1 LSGAE
6 KHPEFAEAWV
16 LREGYATYTLGG
28 DRIRIGPGTAP
39 HTYLQVRGARP
50 LLAGPSLFLTA
61 ITPVDQV
68 IEFAGLR

>member
-1 LSGAE
+1 MGGDT
-6 KHPEFAEAWV
+6 AEAGP
-16 LREGYATYTLGG
+16 LPFRPPGAG

-50 LLAGPSLFLTA
+50 LLAGPSLFLTG